1 MTDVASVTATAA
13 ASGAQATNAA
23 EQTLDKDAFLRLLI
37 TQIRYQDP
45 LSPMEDREFI
55 AQLAQFSTLEQM
67 QQMNTG
73 FAAFQL
79 MSLTTQAL
87 ALVGRQVT
95 AQVPGETEPLTGTV
109 EAVTFA
115 QGRPLLLMGEREIEL
130 GYVTQVR

>member
-1 MTDVASVTATAA
+1 MQLASVTRAAA
-13 ASGAQATNAA
+13 ASGAEATNAA

-67 QQMNTG
+67 QQMNSG

-87 ALVGRQVT
+87 ALVGKQVT
-95 AQVPGETEPLTGTV
+95 AQVPGEAAPLTGTV
-109 EAVTFA
+109 EAVAFKE
-115 QGRPLLLMGEREIEL
+115 GRPLLVVGEREIEL
-130 GYVTQVR
+130 GWVTQVS

>member
-1 MTDVASVTATAA
+1 MQVASVTSTAA
-13 ASGAQATNAA
+13 ASGASATGAS
-23 EQTLDKDAFLRLLI
+23 EETLGKDTFLRLLI

-45 LSPMEDREFI
+45 LSPMDDREFI

-87 ALVGRQVT
+87 ALVGKQVT
-95 AQVPGETEPLTGTV
+95 AQVPGATAPITGTV
-109 EAVTFA
+109 DAVTFKD
-115 QGRPLLLMGEREIEL
+115 GKPLLVIGGQEIDL
-130 GYVTQVR
+130 SYVAEVR

>member
-1 MTDVASVTATAA
+1 MQVTSTTNAATTAA
-13 ASGAQATNAA
+13 AASTAV
-23 EQTLDKDAFLRLLI
+23 EQTMGKDAFLKLLI

-45 LSPMEDREFI
+45 MKPMEDREFI
-55 AQLAQFSTLEQM
+55 AQLAQFSSLEQM

-95 AQVPGETEPLTGTV
+95 AQVPGEANPITGTV
-109 EAVTFA
+109 DAVTFKDG
-115 QGRPLLLMGEREIEL
+115 QPLLLVGDREIEL